1 MVLADFWTLFQDTHT
16 GRILLEMKTLFVS
29 LLPGLVSGLLASS
42 FLAARWPLSTLKQGA
57 FFQGPW
63 GILFMSLAG
72 IVSPFCSY
80 LAIPIAAALI
90 QGGVPPVPV
99 FAFLFASPLMN
110 PTLFGM
116 TLSVF
121 GWPMALART
130 VAAVGFGMLGGG
142 VAAWYQRN
150 NPAVFDFSG
159 IAVIPDHPDED
170 VPFIHRWRR
179 SFFHMGGFV
188 LKFVLLGIGIAA
200 VIKELLPMEWV
211 ERVVGRQYGYGILA
225 GSLLGIP
232 LYACGG
238 GTIPF
243 IQVMMNLG
251 MSPGAALAFFLSGPA
266 TKVQTLAAMQL
277 AMGTRITVVYFLL
290 SIAWS
295 LLAGWIYQWWA

>member
-1 MVLADFWTLFQDTHT
+1 VLTGFWTLFQDTHT
-16 GRILLEMKTLFVS
+16 CRILLEMKALFVS

-42 FLAARWPLSTLKQGA
+42 FLVARWPLRTLKQGTWIR
-57 FFQGPW
+57 GPA
-63 GILFMSLAG
+63 GIVLMALAG

-90 QGGVPPVPV
+90 QGGISPVPV

-116 TLSVF
+116 TLSAF
-121 GWPMALART
+121 GWSMALAR
-130 VAAVGFGMLGGG
+130 VAAAVGFGILGGLL
-142 VAAWYQRN
+142 AAWYSRKH
-150 NPAVFDFSG
+150 PAFFDFDPV
-159 IAVIPDHPDED
+159 AVVPDHPNEQI
-170 VPFIHRWRR
+170 PFSRRWYE
-179 SFFHMGGFV
+179 SFIHMGGFV
-188 LKFVLLGIGIAA
+188 LKYVFLGIGIAA
-200 VIKELLPMEWV
+200 VIQELVPLQWV
-211 ERVVGRQYGYGILA
+211 ERVVGRQYGYSILA

-243 IQVMMNLG
+243 IQVMMNMG

-277 AMGTRITVVYFLL
+277 TLGARITGAYFLL
-290 SIAWS
+290 SVAWS
-295 LLAGWIYQWWA
+295 LLAGWIYQWFV